1 MEQAKGWKALVLT
14 EDWWA
19 VWLGLGIVLMALIVF
34 LAGGTISGWAVT
46 PGSWDSGG
54 RLVADFVKHF
64 PSYLILFGGWLVIFT
79 LSCGIMGQPLK
90 QYIPGFIVVFLGSL
104 AIFYLAGWQFMKRYD
119 LGAPLL
125 ALAIGLVISN
135 LVRIPDWMRTALRT
149 EYYIKTG
156 IVLLGA
162 TLPLTLIWSAG
173 PIAFLQAT
181 IVSLLTWTTIFLVA
195 TRVFKINP
203 KFGAVLGA
211 GGAVCGVSA
220 SIAVGGAVR
229 AKKDEIAISIGIVSL
244 WAIVMIFTLSF
255 ITKALIPSVMSPGV
269 AGAWVGTSEFADAAG
284 FAVVAELATRHG
296 DAPVQTFT
304 LMKVIGRDIWIG
316 IWALV
321 LSIVSVAFWERSADN
336 GKRAVGAGVIWE
348 RFPKFVFG
356 FFFASVLM
364 SVVAS
369 SAPKEYVGVAPVRGV
384 FKSKAVKIS
393 YDADFSTY
401 QVPAG
406 YAGLFL
412 YDAEKGTIAFRR
424 KMSAADLRKLQAA
437 AATEDQRWA
446 LAQLRRASDWFEGVL
461 RPKLIT
467 PVKKLRSWAFV
478 FCFLSIGLSTRFK
491 ELATFGMKPLYAFSA
506 GVLVNVPL
514 GYFLSTVVFR
524 HYWDAIH

>member
-1 MEQAKGWKALVLT
+1 MEQAKSWKALVLT

-54 RLVADFVKHF
+54 RLAADFVKHF

-229 AKKDEIAISIGIVSL
+229 AKKDEIAISIGIV
-244 WAIVMIFTLSF
+244 
-255 ITKALIPSVMSPGV
+255 
-269 AGAWVGTSEFADAAG
+269 
-284 FAVVAELATRHG
+284 
-296 DAPVQTFT
+296 
-304 LMKVIGRDIWIG
+304 
-316 IWALV
+316 
-321 LSIVSVAFWERSADN
+321 
-336 GKRAVGAGVIWE
+336 
-348 RFPKFVFG
+348 
-356 FFFASVLM
+356 
-364 SVVAS
+364 
-369 SAPKEYVGVAPVRGV
+369 
-384 FKSKAVKIS
+384 
-393 YDADFSTY
+393 
-401 QVPAG
+401 
-406 YAGLFL
+406 
-412 YDAEKGTIAFRR
+412 
-424 KMSAADLRKLQAA
+424 
-437 AATEDQRWA
+437 
-446 LAQLRRASDWFEGVL
+446 
-461 RPKLIT
+461 
-467 PVKKLRSWAFV
+467 
-478 FCFLSIGLSTRFK
+478 
-491 ELATFGMKPLYAFSA
+491 
-506 GVLVNVPL
+506 
-514 GYFLSTVVFR
+514 
-524 HYWDAIH
+524 